1 MDNDIVSTSREN
13 LEKFI
18 RELHRL
24 ATYVKIPGDMLSV
37 IGLFTNEANE
47 NAKKFTESKMNI
59 INLTNENMRTIQRDF
74 VQTIYAF
81 TKHPTSKNNDIPSF
95 KNLSRSYNF

>member
-24 ATYVKIPGDMLSV
+24 ATYVKILDALYSLAVRDSRLVETFKPTLSPRYNY
-37 IGLFTNEANE
+37 ISRTDG
-47 NAKKFTESKMNI
+47 KYSPRMSYIKDYI
-59 INLTNENMRTIQRDF
+59 IVLSELYELGRD
-74 VQTIYAF
+74 
-81 TKHPTSKNNDIPSF
+81 N
-95 KNLSRSYNF
+95 